1 MERNKDILKYLP
13 LTETT
18 YYTLLALQTP
28 LHGYA
33 VMQKVDEISQGTVKL
48 GAGTLYGAF
57 AQLEKERLIEKVSEE
72 DRRKSY
78 QLTPAGRQ
86 VLEGQVERLKIM
98 LQAARVESQRDGE
111 P

>member
-1 MERNKDILKYLP
+1 MERNKDIQRYLP

-28 LHGYA
+28 LHGYG

-57 AQLEKERLIEKVSEE
+57 AQLEKERLIEKISEE
-72 DRRKSY
+72 ERRKTY
-78 QLTPAGRQ
+78 QLTEAGRQ
-86 VLEGQVERLKIM
+86 VLTSQVERLRIM
-98 LQAARVESQRDGE
+98 LQAAQNRLD
-111 P
+111 

>member
-1 MERNKDILKYLP
+1 MDRDKDIQKYLP

-28 LHGYA
+28 LHGYG

-72 DRRKSY
+72 ERRKSY
-78 QLTPAGRQ
+78 QLTESGRHL
-86 VLEGQVERLKIM
+86 LESHVERLKIM
-98 LQAARVESQRDGE
+98 LQAAEKVSR
-111 P
+111 